1 MEVTGLQVVGLTNQ
15 GLERARNEDS
25 CFASSESDMALL
37 VVADGMGGHR
47 AGNVAS
53 AIAVGLTEQ
62 IWAELDRN
70 QLPSVKKA
78 RELVNNLLSEANGK
92 ILNEAKKES
101 ERRGMGTTLTAAL
114 LCGNR
119 LTIGHVGDSR
129 AYKILDGQISL
140 LTKDHSLIGTL
151 IEEGRLKP
159 EEAENH
165 PQKHVLTRALGV
177 SSDLEIDITEL
188 EIDAGSTLLLCTDGL
203 TNMVRDNE
211 ILSLCNEKSE
221 PEVLAE
227 ALIDLANSRGGFD
240 NITVVIASGIG
251 GSQL

>member
-1 MEVTGLQVVGLTNQ
+1 MQVVGLTNQ

-25 CFASSESDMALL
+25 CFASAESDLALL

-47 AGNVAS
+47 AGNIAS
-53 AIAVGLTEQ
+53 TIAVETAEQ
-62 IWAELDRN
+62 IWSELDRTR
-70 QLPSVKKA
+70 LPSVKSA
-78 RELVNNLLSEANGK
+78 RELVNTLLSEANGR
-92 ILNEAKKES
+92 ILKEAENES
-101 ERRGMGTTLTAAL
+101 DRRGMGTTLTAAL

-129 AYKILDGQISL
+129 AYKVADGQISL
-140 LTKDHSLIGTL
+140 LTRDHSLIGQM
-151 IEEGRLKP
+151 IEDGRIKP
-159 EEAENH
+159 EYAENH

-211 ILSLCNEKSE
+211 ILKLCNEKTE
-221 PEVLAE
+221 PAALAE

>member
-1 MEVTGLQVVGLTNQ
+1 MQVVGLTNR
-15 GLERARNEDS
+15 GLKRTRNEDS
-25 CFASSESDMALL
+25 FFASAESGLALL

-53 AIAVGLTEQ
+53 AIAVGIAEQ
-62 IWAELDRN
+62 IWSELDKTGI
-70 QLPSVKKA
+70 PSVKRA
-78 RELVNNLLSEANGK
+78 RKLINTLLSEANDK
-92 ILNEAKKES
+92 IFIEAENES

-129 AYKILDGQISL
+129 AYKVADGQVSL
-140 LTKDHSLIGTL
+140 LTKDHSLIGQM

-159 EEAENH
+159 EEAEKH

-177 SSDLEIDITEL
+177 SSDLEVDITEL

-211 ILSLCNEKSE
+211 ILSICNEKSE
-221 PEVLAE
+221 PALLAE